1 MIDYVRAILAG
12 QFEASLAMLDR
23 CLRQCPPQH
32 WDGRVARYPFWQIA
46 YHTLCFVDLYLSP
59 GESEFQPRGIHP
71 GARRDTFEE
80 PATRRVEPREL
91 LSYAEICRQKA
102 LDVLNGETPES
113 LRRPSGFSWLP
124 ITRGELHIYN
134 IRHIQH
140 HTGQLSAFL
149 RKVEPAWQDH
159 DVLRWVKTGWPA

>member
-1 MIDYVRAILAG
+1 MIEYVRAILAS

-23 CLRQCPPQH
+23 CVRRCPEPH
-32 WDGRVARYPFWQIA
+32 WDGRIAKYPFWEIA

-59 GESEFQPRGIHP
+59 GEAEFQPRDIHP
-71 GARRDTFEE
+71 GAWRDIFEE
-80 PATRRVEPREL
+80 TPTRRFGQREL
-91 LSYAEICRQKA
+91 TDYAAICRQKA
-102 LDVLNGETPES
+102 IEVIAAETPES

-140 HTGQLSAFL
+140 HSGQLGAYL
-149 RKVEPAWQDH
+149 RRVEPAWQDPGE
-159 DVLRWVKTGWPA
+159 LRWVKTGWA